1 MRRNQ
6 VLPVASR
13 VEVAALGTPARTIAP
28 PWCSRHYRSARW
40 PLPPGVAALVW
51 ADRPTYGGR
60 RRCQRGLPLGIPATL
75 IALSL
80 PPPRW
85 PPRHRRQRGPAPASS
100 EAS

>member
-51 ADRPTYGGR
+51 ADRPTYGETAVPAGAAAR
-60 RRCQRGLPLGIPATL
+60 DPGDPDRPVLAAAAVATAPSPAAWPGPGLL
-75 IALSL
+75 
-80 PPPRW
+80 R
-85 PPRHRRQRGPAPASS
+85 S
-100 EAS
+100 E